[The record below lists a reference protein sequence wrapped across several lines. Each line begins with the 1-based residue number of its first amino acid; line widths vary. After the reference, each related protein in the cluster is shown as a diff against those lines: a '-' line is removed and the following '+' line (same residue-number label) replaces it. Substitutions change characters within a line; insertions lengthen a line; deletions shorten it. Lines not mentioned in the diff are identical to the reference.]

1 MVIFYEVN
9 GYWEINVVSYLFT
22 GQDLRQVNLSAE
34 YVYYHET
41 SKYVSNEISLDPQ
54 ASSNIDTMKKH

>member
-1 MVIFYEVN
+1 M
-9 GYWEINVVSYLFT
+9 EINVVSCLFT

-41 SKYVSNEISLDPQ
+41 SKYVSNEISLESQ